1 MGEVSLEENERTN
14 GQGGRI
20 TMKKSNSSD
29 HEVKVEHEP
38 APEGYSSPT
47 REVIKINKSAPQK
60 PKKQIKAPT
69 IAAIAGS
76 VVGAAAGVLLAPKA
90 GKDLRHDISDGVT
103 KAKDKSVE
111 VSGNVKDKSTAFAQS
126 VKTKSNDLVSKV
138 KNRKGDTSS
147 PEEEAAAATASG
159 YSIKRAAEL
168 DETEVPTSTIV
179 EHDVEKIIVETE
191 GAETMEDV
199 IQADVERTLE
209 RDPDHPETLNEAAEL
224 ELKRTKRKR

>member
-1 MGEVSLEENERTN
+1 
-14 GQGGRI
+14 
-20 TMKKSNSSD
+20 MKKSNLSD

-47 REVIKINKSAPQK
+47 REVIKIDKSAPEK
-60 PKKQIKAPT
+60 PEKQFKAPA

-90 GKDLRHDISDGVT
+90 GKDLRNDISDGVT

-138 KNRKGDTSS
+138 KNRKGETSS
-147 PEEEAAAATASG
+147 LEEEAAATASG
-159 YSIKRAAEL
+159 YSVKRAAEL

-179 EHDVEKIIVETE
+179 QHDVEKIIVETE

-209 RDPDHPETLNEAAEL
+209 SDPDHPETLNEAAEL
-224 ELKRTKRKR
+224 ELERSKRKR

>member
-1 MGEVSLEENERTN
+1 
-14 GQGGRI
+14 
-20 TMKKSNSSD
+20 MKKSNSSN

-47 REVIKINKSAPQK
+47 REVIKIDKSSLEK
-60 PKKQIKAPT
+60 PEKHFKAPA

-90 GKDLRHDISDGVT
+90 GKDLRNDISDGVT

-138 KNRKGDTSS
+138 KNRKGDTSA
-147 PEEEAAAATASG
+147 PEEEAAATASG